1 MLRSYRLLFLVAAAL
16 PAAAQSTGVSTE
28 WDVRKLLVNLAQQT
42 QHLQSVLDQIK
53 PDTWVA
59 NGAPQTYVTQWNTAH
74 AELKYL
80 LGSTDAL
87 AKQPEKL
94 TAALDAY
101 FRMQAM
107 GTTLGSVIEGIRK
120 YQNPAVADLLQAV
133 VNENSAN
140 RDRLRQYVQD
150 LATQKE
156 QEFQVAD
163 REAQRCR
170 AMLLKEPAPNKSGRS
185 KPK

>member
-1 MLRSYRLLFLVAAAL
+1 MKSFRLLFLVAAAAL

-28 WDVRKLLVNLAQQT
+28 WDVRKMLDNLAQQT

-53 PDTWVA
+53 PDAWVA
-59 NGAPQTYVTQWNTAH
+59 NGAPQAYVTQWNTAH

-120 YQNPAVADLLQAV
+120 YQNPAVDGLLARV
-133 VNENSAN
+133 G
-140 RDRLRQYVQD
+140 
-150 LATQKE
+150 KE
-156 QEFQVAD
+156 
-163 REAQRCR
+163 
-170 AMLLKEPAPNKSGRS
+170 
-185 KPK
+185 